1 MRRCLRPES
10 RQRPIRA
17 SRSHGDPACL
27 RVRDRGPVRDIGL
40 GAVRGRGPVR
50 DRGAV

>member
-1 MRRCLRPES
+1 MLPDHTEIRRAL
-10 RQRPIRA
+10 
-17 SRSHGDPACL
+17 GT
-27 RVRDRGPVRDIGL
+27 VRDRGPVRDIGL